1 MPLYNFKKM
10 APVPTHTDFV
20 DVVLSR
26 TQRKTPTVCHRGWA
40 ISRIRAFYTRKVKF
54 TQQTYHDKISRILD
68 EFPRLDDIHPFYSD
82 LCNVLYDRDHYK
94 LALGQMSMARQ
105 LIDNLAK
112 DYVRLL
118 KYADSQYRAKQLKR
132 AALGRMC
139 TLMRKMGPS
148 LGYLEEVRKH
158 LSRLPS
164 IDPNTRTLL
173 ITGYPNVGKSS
184 FMNKVTRADVEV
196 QPYAFTTKSLYV
208 GHMDYKYLR
217 WQVIDTPGIL
227 DHPLEERNTI
237 EMCAITALAHL
248 QCTVMYFLDLSE
260 MCGYTIDQQMELFNN
275 IKPLFANKALMLVF
289 SKSDLTTLAT
299 LDEETRAKVLKWAK
313 VAVPEDANRMQLSSA
328 TEEGISA
335 VKTRACDILLE
346 KRVAAKLRGRK
357 LPGVM
362 NRLTV
367 ANPVARDASERAR
380 QEATVTSIPQ
390 SVVDERARKAA
401 AALVN
406 GTKGEDEDEDDMMMD
421 VEDDRKKTQKDIMN
435 ENGGAGIW
443 AQNWREHW
451 QLKNNE
457 WRTDGVPEIMDGKNI
472 ADFVDP
478 DIMKKLEM
486 LEKEEEE
493 LDAQMDAESSE
504 SEVDEDER
512 AMVSKIKERRKM
524 MVHKSRNNKHN
535 NRPTIPRK
543 HRIPKTGDAFRKS
556 MGARGLDTSKVDP
569 DQHRGRKR
577 TRNDRGDDDGDDPMG
592 LGSLAPGEGTI
603 GGRTRASG
611 EGPTST
617 GISRSQSRSRH
628 PSKRPKPKDQQGI
641 TEQLG
646 IKARKMMKTRQRKM
660 NILAKA
666 GESDRHIREKKP
678 KHLYSGK
685 SGSGTR
691 DRR

>member
-1 MPLYNFKKM
+1 MVLYNFKRM
-10 APVPTHTDFV
+10 APVPSNKDFV

-54 TQQTYHDKISRILD
+54 TQQTYHDKLTRILD
-68 EFPRLDDIHPFYSD
+68 EFPRLDEIHPFYAD

-94 LALGQMSMARQ
+94 LALGQISMARQ

-173 ITGYPNVGKSS
+173 ICGYPNVGKSS
-184 FMNKVTRADVEV
+184 FMNKVTRADVDV
-196 QPYAFTTKSLYV
+196 QPYAFTTKSLFV

-260 MCGYTIDQQMELFNN
+260 MCGYTVDQQMQLFDN
-275 IKPLFANKALMLVF
+275 IKPLFANKTLMLVF
-289 SKSDLTTLAT
+289 SKSDLQRLSEMED
-299 LDEETRAKVLKWAK
+299 LEQKAKIEAWAK
-313 VAVPEDANRMQLSSA
+313 TAVPADADRMEMSSA
-328 TEEGISA
+328 TESGVSA
-335 VKTRACDILLE
+335 VKNRACDLLLE
-346 KRVAAKLRGRK
+346 QRVAAKLRGKK

-362 NRLTV
+362 NRLAV
-367 ANPVARDASERAR
+367 AQPTARDDRVRASAIPESVISERV
-380 QEATVTSIPQ
+380 Q
-390 SVVDERARKAA
+390 KAA
-401 AALVN
+401 MEAMAPDDDDDDSTSSSTAG
-406 GTKGEDEDEDDMMMD
+406 GTGASA
-421 VEDDRKKTQKDIMN
+421 KKTQKDLMN
-435 ENGGAGIW
+435 ENGGAGVW

-451 QLKNNE
+451 NLRKKE
-457 WRTDGVPEIMDGKNI
+457 WSTDGVPEIMDGKNI

-478 DIMKKLEM
+478 DILSKLEQ
-486 LEKEEEE
+486 LEREEEE
-493 LDAQMDAESSE
+493 IDAQMDAESSE
-504 SEVDEDER
+504 SEADEDER
-512 AMVSKIKERRKM
+512 DLVRKIKAKRSMVVRK
-524 MVHKSRNNKHN
+524 HRQEAHR
-535 NRPTIPRK
+535 NRPIIPRK
-543 HRIPKTGDAFRKS
+543 FRAAKSAAAFRKGMS
-556 MGARGLDTSKVDP
+556 KRGVDASEVNP
-569 DQHRGRKR
+569 EPRRGRKR
-577 TRNDRGDDDGDDPMG
+577 TREGDEDGDVDM
-592 LGSLAPGEGTI
+592 EG
-603 GGRTRASG
+603 GNGAAGVR
-611 EGPTST
+611 
-617 GISRSQSRSRH
+617 RSKSRSRH
-628 PSKRPKPKDQQGI
+628 PSKRPAPRTIQGI
-641 TEQLG
+641 SD
-646 IKARKMMKTRQRKM
+646 KADRARARKIMKLGQRKM
-660 NILAKA
+660 NTMARA
-666 GESDRHIREKKP
+666 GEADRAIQVKMP
-678 KHLYSGK
+678 KHLFSGK
-685 SGSGTR
+685 TGSGTR

>member
-173 ITGYPNVGKSS
+173 ITGYPNVGKGS

-260 MCGYTIDQQMELFNN
+260 MCGYTIDQQIELFNN

-289 SKSDLTTLAT
+289 SKSDLCTLAT
-299 LDEETRAKVLKWAK
+299 LDPETRAKVEKWAK
-313 VAVPEDANRMQLSSA
+313 VAVPEDDNRMQMSSA
-328 TEEGISA
+328 TEDNVSA

-357 LPGVM
+357 LPGVL

-367 ANPVARDASERAR
+367 ANPVARDDVERS
-380 QEATVTSIPQ
+380 TDIPQ
-390 SVVDERARKAA
+390 SVIDERARKAA
-401 AALVN
+401 VALAN
-406 GTKGEDEDEDDMMMD
+406 GNNDDDDDDAMMEVDE
-421 VEDDRKKTQKDIMN
+421 DRKKTQKEIMN

-443 AQNWREHW
+443 AQDWREHW

-478 DIMKKLEM
+478 DILSKLEM

-493 LDAQMDAESSE
+493 LDAQMDGESSE
-504 SEVDEDER
+504 SDVDEDER
-512 AMVSKIKERRKM
+512 AMVSKIKERRKV
-524 MVHKSRNNKHN
+524 MVHKSRNGKHN

-543 HRIPKTGDAFRKS
+543 YRVPQTSSSFRKG
-556 MGARGLDTSKVDP
+556 MGARGVDASKVKP
-569 DQHRGRKR
+569 DEHRGRKR
-577 TRNDRGDDDGDDPMG
+577 TRSSRGADDDGDSKMG
-592 LGSLAPGEGTI
+592 GSQLALGEGTI
-603 GGRTRASG
+603 GGRRRGGG

-641 TEQLG
+641 TVPLAA
-646 IKARKMMKTRQRKM
+646 KARAMMKTRQRKM
-660 NILAKA
+660 NILARA
-666 GESDRHIREKKP
+666 GESDRHIQEKKP

-685 SGSGTR
+685 TGSGTR

>member
-54 TQQTYHDKISRILD
+54 TQQTYHDKLTRILD
-68 EFPRLDDIHPFYSD
+68 EFPRLDDIHPFYAD

-275 IKPLFANKALMLVF
+275 IKPLFANKALMLVY

-299 LDEETRAKVLKWAK
+299 LDPETRTKVEKWAQ
-313 VAVPEDANRMQLSSA
+313 VVVPEEANRMQMSSA
-328 TEEGISA
+328 TEDGVSL
-335 VKTRACDILLE
+335 VKSRACDILLE

-362 NRLTV
+362 NRLAV
-367 ANPVARDASERAR
+367 ANPSARDDIERP
-380 QEATVTSIPQ
+380 TDIPQ
-390 SVVDERARKAA
+390 SVVEERARKAA
-401 AALVN
+401 LAASTSSSSSSN
-406 GTKGEDEDEDDMMMD
+406 SSSSSYGDNDDDIAMGD
-421 VEDDRKKTQKDIMN
+421 GDRKRTQKDLMN

-443 AQNWREHW
+443 AQDWREHW
-451 QLKNNE
+451 RLKNSE
-457 WRTDGVPEIMDGKNI
+457 WKTDGVPEIMDGKNI

-478 DIMKKLEM
+478 DILSKLEM

-504 SEVDEDER
+504 SDVDEDER
-512 AMVSKIKERRKM
+512 TLVTKIKARRRVA
-524 MVHKSRNNKHN
+524 VHKSQLGKHS

-543 HRIPKTGDAFRKS
+543 FRVPKTKAAFKAS
-556 MGARGLDTSKVDP
+556 MGRNGVDVNEVAP
-569 DQHRGRKR
+569 DEHRGRKR
-577 TRNDRGDDDGDDPMG
+577 TREARGDEEDGDVTMDGQDKP
-592 LGSLAPGEGTI
+592 A
-603 GGRTRASG
+603 R
-611 EGPTST
+611 
-617 GISRSQSRSRH
+617 SRSRSRH
-628 PSKRPKPKDQQGI
+628 PAKRPKPKDQQGI
-641 TEQLG
+641 TSELAV
-646 IKARKMMKTRQRKM
+646 KARKMMKTRQRKM
-660 NILAKA
+660 NILARA
-666 GESDRHIREKKP
+666 GESDRAIKEKKP

-685 SGSGTR
+685 TGSGTR

>member
-10 APVPTHTDFV
+10 APVPTHKDFV

-26 TQRKTPTVCHRGWA
+26 TQRKTPTVCHRGWP
-40 ISRIRAFYTRKVKF
+40 IGRIRAFYTRKVKY
-54 TQQTYHDKISRILD
+54 TQQTYHDKLTRILD
-68 EFPRLDDIHPFYSD
+68 EFPRLDDVHPFYAD

-118 KYADSQYRAKQLKR
+118 KYADSQYRSKQLKR

-196 QPYAFTTKSLYV
+196 QPYAFTTKSLFV

-275 IKPLFANKALMLVF
+275 IKPLFANKALLLVF
-289 SKSDLTTLAT
+289 SKSDLAT
-299 LDEETRAKVLKWAK
+299 LDTLDPVTKEKVEKWAK
-313 VAVPEDANRMQLSSA
+313 AVVPEDMNRMQMSSA
-328 TEEGISA
+328 TETGVSD
-335 VKTRACDILLE
+335 VKNRACDILLE

-357 LPGVM
+357 MPGVM

-367 ANPVARDASERAR
+367 AVPELRDDVHRPTDIPAS
-380 QEATVTSIPQ
+380 VH
-390 SVVDERARKAA
+390 VERARKLAA
-401 AALVN
+401 S
-406 GTKGEDEDEDDMMMD
+406 GSSGGGDEDEDEDMLDG
-421 VEDDRKKTQKDIMN
+421 DRKKLQRDLMC
-435 ENGGAGIW
+435 ENGGAGLW
-443 AQNWREHW
+443 AQDWREHW
-451 QLKNNE
+451 NLKNND

-478 DIMKKLEM
+478 DIMSKLEM

-493 LDAQMDAESSE
+493 LDAEMDAESSE
-504 SEVDEDER
+504 SDVDEDER
-512 AMVSKIKERRKM
+512 ELVTKIKARRKVAVM
-524 MVHKSRNNKHN
+524 KSRLGKHS
-535 NRPTIPRK
+535 NRPVVPRK
-543 HRIPKTGDAFRKS
+543 FRPAVVGRTGDQFRKG
-556 MGARGLDTSKVDP
+556 MSKSGYTDVAEVAP
-569 DQHRGRKR
+569 QERGRKR
-577 TRNDRGDDDGDDPMG
+577 TRGEDDEDGDAIMEQHKSG
-592 LGSLAPGEGTI
+592 PGGDKPAA
-603 GGRTRASG
+603 R
-611 EGPTST
+611 
-617 GISRSQSRSRH
+617 SRSRSRH
-628 PSKRPKPKDQQGI
+628 PAKRPKPRDQMGTT
-641 TEQLG
+641 TELAA
-646 IKARKMMKTRQRKM
+646 KARKMMKTRQRKM
-660 NILAKA
+660 NIMAKA
-666 GESDRHIREKKP
+666 GEADRHIREKMP

-685 SGSGTR
+685 MSNGTSSSR
-691 DRR
+691 